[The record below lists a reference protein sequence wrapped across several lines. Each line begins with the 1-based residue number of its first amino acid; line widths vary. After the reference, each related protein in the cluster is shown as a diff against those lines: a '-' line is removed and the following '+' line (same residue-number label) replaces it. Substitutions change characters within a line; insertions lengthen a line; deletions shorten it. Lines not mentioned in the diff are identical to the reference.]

1 MNNTLI
7 ECSDDSYSQAQN
19 TYIVKSFLWKGPP
32 TVKVRKKIIDHWAT
46 SFFVLKYAHIQVNFS
61 HKLLK

>member
-32 TVKVRKKIIDHWAT
+32 TVKVRKKIIDQMLGHI
-46 SFFVLKYAHIQVNFS
+46 SFCFEIRAHLVRLFA
-61 HKLLK
+61 